1 MQVQSLGW
9 EDPLEKEMETHA
21 SILAWKIPWTEEAGG
36 LQSKGLK
43 KSWTYLPAY
52 SSVPGI
58 PKCIKLQPLV
68 SRSSPPTRCNKQGN
82 KQMPYRI
89 KPVHKHRSV
98 ISSVGIHP
106 ETISEAFTEYESLRY
121 KVPEV
126 QLSRALKKKH
136 HFTIIGVSCCT
147 P

>member
-1 MQVQSLGW
+1 
-9 EDPLEKEMETHA
+9 
-21 SILAWKIPWTEEAGG
+21 
-36 LQSKGLK
+36 
-43 KSWTYLPAY
+43 
-52 SSVPGI
+52 
-58 PKCIKLQPLV
+58 
-68 SRSSPPTRCNKQGN
+68 
-82 KQMPYRI
+82 MPYRI

-98 ISSVGIHP
+98 ISLVGIHP

-126 QLSRALKKKH
+126 QLSRALKKKKH